1 MENVLQDYLH
11 SLLVERGLSHN
22 TIISYGQELKEFFKF
37 LKIQK
42 INSFDQIDRYTILNY
57 LKHCDA
63 EQKSR
68 NSIIHTVTSLRQFF
82 DYLVTENKINSDP
95 MLKIDTPKSAYHL
108 PQVLSATEIQALL
121 NVPDTHKKLGVRDRT
136 LLEVMYATGLRVSE
150 VANLKLDDLRLEM
163 GLITTIGKGDK
174 QRIIPIGDVAI
185 RWLEDYLD
193 GARQILLK
201 GRTSDYVFLNNHGNQ
216 MTRQGIWKNLKAMVR
231 KAGITKDV
239 TPHTIRHSF
248 ATTLLEN
255 GADLRTVQELLGH
268 ADISTTQ
275 IYTHVTKRHLTE
287 VYNKYH
293 PRA

>member
-22 TIISYGQELKEFFKF
+22 TIISYGQELKEFFEF

-42 INSFDQIDRYTILNY
+42 INSFDRIDRYTILNY

-95 MLKIDTPKSAYHL
+95 MLKIDTPKSAHHL

-185 RWLEDYLD
+185 HWLEDYLD

>member
-42 INSFDQIDRYTILNY
+42 INSFDRIDRYTILNY

-95 MLKIDTPKSAYHL
+95 MLKIDTPKSAHHL

-185 RWLEDYLD
+185 HWLEDYLD